1 MVAPPRTDLDTH
13 RVTNQPA
20 PLVDVNLFAADSLLS
35 SMASAAG
42 GDTHR
47 DAWHAF
53 GHRVGSAE
61 AQAWADEAN
70 RYPPVLRAFDRYGAR
85 IDEVSFHPSY
95 HALMRLGIE
104 AGVSSIAWTAR
115 EGGHVAHTAL
125 LFLMS
130 EADAGVTCPMSMT
143 YAAVP
148 ALRADAAIAARWVP
162 RLASARYDAR
172 CVPAVD
178 KAGCTFGMAMT
189 EKQGGS
195 DVRANRTLATA
206 AGDGSYRLRGHK
218 WFCSAPMSDGFL
230 TLAKVDGADDALTC
244 FVAPKWRPADPSSP
258 DVAHGEMRNAIELQR
273 LKDKLGDRSNASS
286 EIEYRDAWAERLGA
300 VGEGVRTIIAMV
312 QHTRLDCVT
321 GSAAVM
327 RFAVMQAHWH
337 AERRSVFG
345 KRLVEQ
351 PLMRAVLAD
360 LTLEAAAAMALSLR
374 LARAFDR
381 AAVDPVDAAWQRIAT
396 PVAKYWVCK
405 RCPAVVAEA
414 MECLGGAGYVEESV
428 LPRLYRQAP
437 LNGIWEGSGNVI
449 ALDALRAMGRDAG
462 ATALLREDVAT
473 ALRGDGDAMTD
484 WMPRDGDEGA
494 ARERVERLAV
504 MLAAAA
510 LDDLGEAELAAAWRA
525 VRGDASRALTMG
537 ASAALRPWQDM
548 LLARGRLAAG

>member
-42 GDTHR
+42 SDTHR